1 MEAGDYMASA
11 KILADMS
18 IVTNTKK
25 VLKTEE
31 IYCLKKALEEQITL
45 QNQVQTQQ
53 VEPESLNFILEGEAV
68 VYN

>member
-45 QNQVQTQQ
+45 QN
-53 VEPESLNFILEGEAV
+53 
-68 VYN
+68 

>member
-1 MEAGDYMASA
+1 MASA